1 MFVDPAVDL
10 DVVLSEA
17 QTGRLMLGVA
27 VNSDAGLVGQ
37 ILLDEQNFD
46 WTRFPTSWDDFA
58 SGRAWRGDGQ
68 RFRIEAAPGTEVQRY
83 LVSFQEPYLWDTRGQ
98 PGTKRLV
105 LRPPLCRL
113 G

>member
-1 MFVDPAVDL
+1 MFPATPTGPFTPYPDNIVDL

-46 WTRFPTSWDDFA
+46 WTRFPTSWDDFV
-58 SGRAWRGDGQ
+58 SGRAWRGAGQ

-83 LVSFQEPYLWDTRGQ
+83 LVSFSEPYLLDT
-98 PGTKRLV
+98 PV
-105 LRPPLCRL
+105 SL